1 MVYRYRPTL
10 LETAVDDSD
19 PETRGWNVID
29 RATWARLKEL
39 LDLPDTC
46 RLELVNKVRGERASH
61 HRRKNQPQPKPSES
75 REELSRLMSLAG
87 KLSKGLR
94 EMDDGGR
101 SAVLMSLKEKADF
114 DWGEEKSLGADRA
127 LRNPFDFYD
136 SKPIEKLISDVDH
149 IEQRLAR
156 AREIAL
162 PWVGRVGGDPELRV
176 FIRNLDFF
184 LVRYFGQGLVRTRR
198 GGSKPRF

>member
-61 HRRKNQPQPKPSES
+61 YRRKNQPQPKPSES
-75 REELSRLMSLAG
+75 RKELSRLISLAG

-94 EMDDGGR
+94 EMNDGGR

-114 DWGEEKSLGADRA
+114 DWGRENRRIVRIETLSIFTT
-127 LRNPFDFYD
+127 RNR
-136 SKPIEKLISDVDH
+136 SK
-149 IEQRLAR
+149 
-156 AREIAL
+156 
-162 PWVGRVGGDPELRV
+162 G
-176 FIRNLDFF
+176 
-184 LVRYFGQGLVRTRR
+184 
-198 GGSKPRF
+198 